1 MAQQTIDI
9 GTVANDGTGDTL
21 RNAFDKAN
29 DNFTEL
35 YASGGGDLVE
45 DTSPQLGGN
54 LDLNGNKIT
63 GSAGTVTTD
72 QPIIDVAQTWNDAA
86 VTFAGIKANV
96 TDTASAAASL
106 LLDLQVGGTSVLN
119 VSKDGDISF
128 ADGSGIQYLT
138 TNHIGF
144 KTSTVIRNG
153 VTNLGHILGRDSYL
167 SWASTTNWTTSV
179 GTPDLLLYR
188 EAADTLAQRRAAN
201 PQTYRLY
208 NTWTDASNYER
219 LTFNWNS
226 NVAEILPEAAGTGT
240 LRDLKVGASS
250 GKLGFL
256 GATPVARQAHV
267 ADADTAHAL
276 NATFSDTEVEAA
288 LNALATK
295 LNAVLKTLEDFGLHA
310 TS

>member
-1 MAQQTIDI
+1 MAKQTINI

-21 RNAFDKAN
+21 RDAFDKAN

-35 YASGGGDLVE
+35 YASGGGGGDLVD

-54 LDLNGNKIT
+54 LDLNGNRIT

-96 TDTASAAASL
+96 TDTASAAASN
-106 LLDLQVGGTSVLN
+106 LLDLQVGGTSQFTLG
-119 VSKDGDISF
+119 KGGFIS
-128 ADGSGIQYLT
+128 SLT
-138 TNHIGF
+138 GQGWGT
-144 KTSTVIRNG
+144 TSTTAFRGRFATTQGFVVSSVAG
-153 VTNLGHILGRDSYL
+153 LGYHWS
-167 SWASTTNWTTSV
+167 SSTTLGTTA
-179 GTPDLLLYR
+179 PALDLSLVKD
-188 EAADTLAQRRAAN
+188 AADTLAQRRTTN
-201 PQTYRLY
+201 PQTFRLY

-240 LRDLKVGASS
+240 LRDLKVGASG
-250 GKLGFL
+250 GKLGLL

-276 NATFSDTEVEAA
+276 NATFSDTEVESA